1 MERKLRY
8 CSCCGREYR
17 FCPRCYEDK
26 DKPYWYF
33 CFCSDNC
40 KNIYETTSN
49 FENGDIDADE
59 ATAQLDK
66 LDLSEINRFGESYK
80 SSINKIMK
88 TISTKKKT
96 SDISISETKV
106 NNQENNI
113 EDITSNSIDNE
124 EKVLK
129 KPRAKMAKNNVE

>member
-17 FCPRCYEDK
+17 FCRRCHEDK

-33 CFCSDNC
+33 CFCCENC
-40 KNIYETTSN
+40 KNIYEVTSN
-49 FENGDIDADE
+49 FENGNIDANE
-59 ATAQLDK
+59 AKVQLDK
-66 LDLSEINRFGESYK
+66 LDLSEINSFGESYK

-88 TISTKKKT
+88 SVSTKKKS
-96 SDISISETKV
+96 SDISTSETGV
-106 NNQENNI
+106 NCQENNT
-113 EDITSNSIDNE
+113 EDVISNSIDNE

-129 KPRAKMAKNNVE
+129 KPRAKRAKNNVE